1 MLREN
6 RIKNAQLKLQ
16 KAGKWKTKTG
26 KNNKDNK

>member
-26 KNNKDNK
+26 KNKDNK